1 MSAFLP
7 QHDPNPRR
15 RELSLAGARAEYRY
29 NHQYLAPLAMVERVP
44 FREEFGWRWLV
55 QMGEHVMKAVENRIQ
70 VEGDAGRRAEHR
82 ERHLRFGDLVRRVVC
97 DIRGIVQLLKET
109 VCAVPVSGR
118 TESLEEFDGMFRAL
132 GLPPIAKD
140 YHIDEVFAEMRVAGP
155 NPVTLRRID
164 RPDDRFP
171 VTERHYQAAVPG
183 DALAAAGQEGR
194 LYLADYQLLEHV
206 ENGHFPDG
214 QKYLYAPLA
223 LFAVPPGKTKLVPVA
238 VQCRQAPG
246 PDNPVFTP
254 DDGYN
259 WLIAKTIVEIADGN
273 VHEAVAHLG
282 RTHLLIEPFVIA
294 THRQLSANHPLHLLL
309 EPHFEG
315 TLAINHMARSNLV
328 ADGGACDQLM
338 GGTIAATRGL
348 AVKALQNYPFRG
360 ATLPQVL
367 KDRGLDDAGLLP
379 HYPYRDDALLYWHAI
394 RQWAADYLALYYPAD
409 AELQQDAELKNWLA
423 ELAAP
428 DGGRVVGLDFNG
440 QAPDVHTLTD
450 MVALIIFTCSAQH
463 AAVNFPQCDLMSYV
477 PNMPLAGYAPAP
489 TRKDGGTL
497 ADYLAMLPPRH
508 TAELQVE
515 LGYLLG
521 ATHYT
526 TLGQYGRSHFRD
538 PRVAKPLEIFEKQL
552 YLVGRTVAERNR
564 VRRPYTYLAP
574 QGVPQSINV

>member
-1 MSAFLP
+1 VP
-7 QHDPNPRR
+7 VN
-15 RELSLAGARAEYRY
+15 GRAE
-29 NHQYLAPLAMVERVP
+29 
-44 FREEFGWRWLV
+44 
-55 QMGEHVMKAVENRIQ
+55 
-70 VEGDAGRRAEHR
+70 
-82 ERHLRFGDLVRRVVC
+82 DL
-97 DIRGIVQLLKET
+97 G
-109 VCAVPVSGR
+109 
-118 TESLEEFDGMFRAL
+118 EFDGMFRVL

-140 YHIDEVFAEMRVAGP
+140 YQIDEVFAEMRVAGP
-155 NPVTLRRID
+155 NPVMLRRID

-171 VTERHYQAAVPG
+171 VTEQHYQTAVPG
-183 DALAAAGQEGR
+183 DTLAAAGQEGR
-194 LYLADYQLLEHV
+194 LYLADYQLLEGV
-206 ENGHFPDG
+206 ENGHFPDA

-238 VQCRQAPG
+238 VQCRQVPG

-294 THRQLSANHPLHLLL
+294 THRQLAATHPLHLLL

-315 TLAINHMARSNLV
+315 TLAINYMAHTHLV
-328 ADGGACDQLM
+328 AAGGACDQLM

-348 AVKALQNYPFRG
+348 AAKGLQNYPFRN

-367 KDRGLDDAGLLP
+367 KDRGLDDPGLLP
-379 HYPYRDDALLYWHAI
+379 HYPYRDDALLYWKAI
-394 RQWAADYLALYYPAD
+394 RQWVGDYLALYYPTDAD
-409 AELQQDAELKNWLA
+409 LQQDAELKNWLA

-428 DGGRVVGLDFNG
+428 DGGRVVGLGFNG
-440 QAPDVHTLTD
+440 QAPDRGALTD
-450 MVALIIFTCSAQH
+450 TVALIIFTSSAQH
-463 AAVNFPQCDLMSYV
+463 AAVNFPQCDLMTYV

-489 TRKDGGTL
+489 TRKQGGTL

-526 TLGQYGRSHFRD
+526 TLGHYGRRHFRD
-538 PRVAKPLEIFEKQL
+538 PRVSPPLVTFEKQL
-552 YLVGRTVAERNR
+552 FQIGQTIAERNR
-564 VRRPYTYLAP
+564 GRRPYTYLEP
-574 QGVPQSINV
+574 GGVPQSINV